1 MLHVNWSEEAI
12 CKYVDKGDQAA
23 RQLPNR
29 GPIIIKKDGTIDTG
43 FQDVFKEYGF
53 YVFENVILDLELLDL
68 RTEMDSVFE
77 RALDNIDSSVDSQV
91 TPKLGSDLDKPSFR
105 FTKPLSDPNGGTD
118 NNDNRYEVKMSEPE
132 PPSDAPERV
141 ITHILSHLQLM
152 DSTLR
157 VYGHP
162 QLLSIA
168 EQINGPNF
176 TPFTES
182 IIVKPAK
189 YGASVAWHQDGTTR
203 WDSPDWDPGT
213 HGFNFMVQLYG
224 STAANGVWVIPG
236 SHKTG
241 KINIRE
247 IKAANGG
254 SDRFPEAVPIVC
266 NAGDVAITNRQVLH
280 GSFANTSPDARVSVN
295 FGFHRRESVLGVRR
309 SNGEVYDEKRIHE
322 RSRIIALAIDAR
334 QERYPNEPRY
344 VYQPLVGEE
353 EANRWSEET
362 RESILKNYNLN
373 DLHL

>member
-12 CKYVDKGDQAA
+12 GKYVDNGDRAA

-168 EQINGPNF
+168 EQINGPDF

-182 IIVKPAK
+182 IIVKPAR

-295 FGFHRRESVLGVRR
+295 FGFHRRKSVLGVRR
-309 SNGEVYDEKRIHE
+309 SNGEVYDKNRIHE